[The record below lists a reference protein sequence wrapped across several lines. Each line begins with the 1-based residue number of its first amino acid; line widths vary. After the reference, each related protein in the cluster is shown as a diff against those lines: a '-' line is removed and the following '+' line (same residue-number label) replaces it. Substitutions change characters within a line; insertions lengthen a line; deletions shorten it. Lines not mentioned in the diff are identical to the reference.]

1 MKLEISV
8 CDISFIIV
16 VVFIHR
22 FFSIFQGSV
31 KDHLKESGTVVKHRK

>member
-22 FFSIFQGSV
+22 FFLFFKVQWKII
-31 KDHLKESGTVVKHRK
+31 